1 MKSSAIHKR
10 LPAFTLLELLVG
22 MILSGIVLTATFSAY
37 RIITKQYESYRIR
50 SVSDSEISF
59 FVSQLQSDFSNAE
72 NITLVSENEIQLQT
86 GGRMLNYRFSEK
98 NVLRNDFSAIDTFH
112 VSVSGIEAMLKSEKS
127 NSENSPMDELHV
139 MMDIDGKKVER
150 VYLKTNNAKSKIDRE
165 ETDLNEN
172 GN

>member
-1 MKSSAIHKR
+1 
-10 LPAFTLLELLVG
+10 
-22 MILSGIVLTATFSAY
+22 
-37 RIITKQYESYRIR
+37 
-50 SVSDSEISF
+50 
-59 FVSQLQSDFSNAE
+59 
-72 NITLVSENEIQLQT
+72 
-86 GGRMLNYRFSEK
+86 MLNYRFSEK